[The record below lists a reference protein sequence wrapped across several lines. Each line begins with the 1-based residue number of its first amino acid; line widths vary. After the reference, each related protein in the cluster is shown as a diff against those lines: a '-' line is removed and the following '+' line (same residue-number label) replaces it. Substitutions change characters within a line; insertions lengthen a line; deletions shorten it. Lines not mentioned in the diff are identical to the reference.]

1 MTTPEQNPAQDEA
14 PAKKPGL
21 FARMFAG
28 PKKAL
33 VTTGQFGKELWND
46 HQFWV
51 NALAVKG
58 GAAAII
64 AGGAV
69 VFSFAY
75 TFPFLVT
82 AGLILVSGAA
92 IAVGALGIL
101 AGADKI
107 RDKLKETWYKARKLP
122 MPPPKPRGKSLGEKL
137 KEKPFVQKILAHRWT
152 QKFMEGRTYKTLKKL
167 KDKQDALL
175 GTLAVGGSLAYTV
188 VGGVL
193 LVTQIAALP
202 VIAVPTLVTVGII
215 GALSYVASGIG
226 GLWLS
231 GRSIV
236 EKVRASRLL
245 KKNAAA
251 EAALAASGPD
261 IAPPEDLA
269 ATKASPGNAAKQD
282 FEAVAKPAND
292 DKVQNAPA
300 LKADPILRK

>member
-1 MTTPEQNPAQDEA
+1 MTTQEEQAAPNAPPAEKQGFF
-14 PAKKPGL
+14 KRVL
-21 FARMFAG
+21 AG

-33 VTTGQFGKELWND
+33 ATTGQFGRELWND

-101 AGADKI
+101 AGVDKI
-107 RDKLKETWYKARKLP
+107 RDKLRETWYKARKLP
-122 MPPPKPRGKSLGEKL
+122 VPPRKPRGKSLAQRLAEKA
-137 KEKPFVQKILAHRWT
+137 FVQKILSHRWT
-152 QKFMEGRTYKTLKKL
+152 QKFMESRTFKTLKKL
-167 KDKQDALL
+167 KDKQDAFL

-188 VGGVL
+188 VGAVL

-231 GRSIV
+231 SRNIV
-236 EKVRASRLL
+236 HKIREGRLL
-245 KKNAAA
+245 KKKAA
-251 EAALAASGPD
+251 EAALAAAPEAD
-261 IAPPEDLA
+261 ISPETGLPQAKPGFDA
-269 ATKASPGNAAKQD
+269 A
-282 FEAVAKPAND
+282 AKPAND
-292 DKVQNAPA
+292 DKAPA
-300 LKADPILRK
+300 ALVLKSDPIVRK